1 MLEDTIPTAWSTISS
16 WFTPTFL
23 FLALNLVIGI
33 IAITSSFG
41 SKHKH
46 QQQHHPLQPQ
56 NESRGFQPPP
66 RQQQQESRGGGGG
79 SNYQHPQLVRG
90 PSTVIERLKSIN
102 LYHFKTEDLNPF
114 SSINTFQQ
122 PDPIPVSSGFVSQQ
136 NHHEPPAPPQQ
147 QPQHPQQQ
155 HPLVRAPSIL
165 DRLKSI
171 NLYNYKADDFNPFH
185 SNNYHS
191 QHQEEETTQLQKLSS
206 ANNSKNRDFLD
217 HRALDNKKSKVKVVK
232 QHDTQQKQSPRSPAQ
247 KQRPTPAAAPLARA
261 PPPPPQLGRA
271 PSILERLKSIN
282 LYQDFIPNFQKQPVD
297 QFPDQDHDFLDHR
310 ALEKKKS
317 VTKTPITKN
326 KKKLMSAK
334 SDVLG
339 HFGDFDGRQEEE
351 ERRLNLTAKEK
362 KSQSMNDHHKKEF
375 SDDDEEGRVV
385 DEEVDAKADDFIN
398 RFKNQLK
405 LQRLDSIMQYKDLL
419 TNKK

>member
-1 MLEDTIPTAWSTISS
+1 MLEETIPTISS

-33 IAITSSFG
+33 IAVTSSFG
-41 SKHKH
+41 SKHK
-46 QQQHHPLQPQ
+46 QQHQPLQPQ
-56 NESRGFQPPP
+56 HDSRGFQPPP
-66 RQQQQESRGGGGG
+66 PQQQESRGGGGGG

-114 SSINTFQQ
+114 SSIHTFQQ
-122 PDPIPVSSGFVSQQ
+122 PDPEPVSSGFVSSQ
-136 NHHEPPAPPQQ
+136 NHYEPPPPPQQ
-147 QPQHPQQQ
+147 QQQRQ
-155 HPLVRAPSIL
+155 PLARAPSIL

-171 NLYNYKADDFNPFH
+171 NLYHYKADDFNPFH
-185 SNNYHS
+185 SNNH
-191 QHQEEETTQLQKLSS
+191 HLEHHEEETAQLEKLSS
-206 ANNSKNRDFLD
+206 SKNSKNRDFLD
-217 HRALDNKKSKVKVVK
+217 HRALENKKRKVKVVQ

-247 KQRPTPAAAPLARA
+247 KQRPTAAAAPLARA
-261 PPPPPQLGRA
+261 PPPPPQLARA

-297 QFPDQDHDFLDHR
+297 QLPEDDHDFLDHR
-310 ALEKKKS
+310 TLEKKKS

-339 HFGDFDGRQEEE
+339 HFGEFDARQEEE

-375 SDDDEEGRVV
+375 SDDEEERAV

>member
-1 MLEDTIPTAWSTISS
+1 MLEETIPTAWSTISS

-41 SKHKH
+41 SKHKQH
-46 QQQHHPLQPQ
+46 QQQQQPLQPQ
-56 NESRGFQPPP
+56 NDSRGFQPTPP
-66 RQQQQESRGGGGG
+66 QQQESREGGG

-114 SSINTFQQ
+114 SSIHTFQQ
-122 PDPIPVSSGFVSQQ
+122 PDPVPVSSGFVSSQ
-136 NHHEPPAPPQQ
+136 NHYEPPPPPQQ
-147 QPQHPQQQ
+147 QQPQRQ
-155 HPLVRAPSIL
+155 PLARAPSIL

-171 NLYNYKADDFNPFH
+171 NLYHYKADDLNPFH
-185 SNNYHS
+185 LD
-191 QHQEEETTQLQKLSS
+191 HQEEETTQLEKLSS
-206 ANNSKNRDFLD
+206 GKNSKNRDFLD
-217 HRALDNKKSKVKVVK
+217 HRALDNKKSKVKVVQ
-232 QHDTQQKQSPRSPAQ
+232 QHDTRQQQSPRSPAQ
-247 KQRPTPAAAPLARA
+247 KQRPTAAATPLARA
-261 PPPPPQLGRA
+261 PPPPPPLART

-317 VTKTPITKN
+317 VTKTLIAKN

-339 HFGDFDGRQEEE
+339 HFGEFDARQEEE
-351 ERRLNLTAKEK
+351 ERRLNLSAKEK

>member
-1 MLEDTIPTAWSTISS
+1 MLQETIPTAWSTISS

-41 SKHKH
+41 SKHKQH
-46 QQQHHPLQPQ
+46 QQPQHDG
-56 NESRGFQPPP
+56 RGLQPPP
-66 RQQQQESRGGGGG
+66 PQQQESRGGGG

-114 SSINTFQQ
+114 SSIHTFHQ
-122 PDPIPVSSGFVSQQ
+122 PDPIPVASQ
-136 NHHEPPAPPQQ
+136 NHYEPSPPPQ
-147 QPQHPQQQ
+147 QHPQQQ
-155 HPLVRAPSIL
+155 QPLARAPSIL
-165 DRLKSI
+165 ERLKSI
-171 NLYNYKADDFNPFH
+171 NLYHYKPDDFNPFH
-185 SNNYHS
+185 SNNYHLD
-191 QHQEEETTQLQKLSS
+191 HQEEETTQLKKLSS
-206 ANNSKNRDFLD
+206 AKNSKNRDFLD
-217 HRALDNKKSKVKVVK
+217 HRALDNKKSKVKVVQ
-232 QHDTQQKQSPRSPAQ
+232 QHDTQQQKSPSPAQ
-247 KQRPTPAAAPLARA
+247 KQRPTGAAPLVRA
-261 PPPPPQLGRA
+261 PPAPPPLARA

-297 QFPDQDHDFLDHR
+297 QFPEHDHDFLDHR

-317 VTKTPITKN
+317 ATNTPITKN
-326 KKKLMSAK
+326 KKKLVSAK
-334 SDVLG
+334 SNVPS
-339 HFGDFDGRQEEE
+339 HFGEFHAHQDED

-362 KSQSMNDHHKKEF
+362 KSQSMNDHYEKKEF
-375 SDDDEEGRVV
+375 SDDEEGRVV

-419 TNKK
+419 TKKK

>member
-1 MLEDTIPTAWSTISS
+1 MLQETIPTAWSTISS

-41 SKHKH
+41 SKHKQH
-46 QQQHHPLQPQ
+46 QQPQHDG
-56 NESRGFQPPP
+56 RGLQPPP
-66 RQQQQESRGGGGG
+66 PQQQESRGGGE

-114 SSINTFQQ
+114 SSINTFHQ
-122 PDPIPVSSGFVSQQ
+122 PDPIPVSSQ
-136 NHHEPPAPPQQ
+136 NHYEPPPPPQ
-147 QPQHPQQQ
+147 QHPQQQ
-155 HPLVRAPSIL
+155 PLARAPSIL
-165 DRLKSI
+165 ERLKSI
-171 NLYNYKADDFNPFH
+171 NLYHYKSDDFNPFH
-185 SNNYHS
+185 SNIYHS
-191 QHQEEETTQLQKLSS
+191 QQQEEETTQLKKLSS
-206 ANNSKNRDFLD
+206 VKNSKNRDFLD
-217 HRALDNKKSKVKVVK
+217 HRALDNKKSKVKVVQ
-232 QHDTQQKQSPRSPAQ
+232 QHDNQQQQSP
-247 KQRPTPAAAPLARA
+247 KQRPAATPLGRASPA
-261 PPPPPQLGRA
+261 PPPLARA

-297 QFPDQDHDFLDHR
+297 QFPEHDHDFLDHR

-317 VTKTPITKN
+317 GTNTPITKN

-334 SDVLG
+334 SDVLS
-339 HFGDFDGRQEEE
+339 HFGEFDGHQDED
-351 ERRLNLTAKEK
+351 ERRRNLTAKEK

-375 SDDDEEGRVV
+375 SDDEEGRVV

>member
-1 MLEDTIPTAWSTISS
+1 MLEETIPTISS
-16 WFTPTFL
+16 WLTPTFL

-33 IAITSSFG
+33 IAVTSSFG
-41 SKHKH
+41 SKHK
-46 QQQHHPLQPQ
+46 QQHQHPLQPQ
-56 NESRGFQPPP
+56 HDTRGFQPPP
-66 RQQQQESRGGGGG
+66 PQQQQESGVGGG

-114 SSINTFQQ
+114 SSIQTFHQ
-122 PDPIPVSSGFVSQQ
+122 PDPVPVSSGFVSSQ
-136 NHHEPPAPPQQ
+136 NHYEPPPPPQQ
-147 QPQHPQQQ
+147 QPQRQ
-155 HPLVRAPSIL
+155 PLARAPSIL

-171 NLYNYKADDFNPFH
+171 NLYHYKADDFNPFQ
-185 SNNYHS
+185 SNNHHLE
-191 QHQEEETTQLQKLSS
+191 HQEEETTQLQKLSS
-206 ANNSKNRDFLD
+206 NNSKNRDFLD
-217 HRALDNKKSKVKVVK
+217 HRALDNKKSKVKVVQ
-232 QHDTQQKQSPRSPAQ
+232 QHDTQQQQSPRSPAQ
-247 KQRPTPAAAPLARA
+247 KQRPTATATPLARA
-261 PPPPPQLGRA
+261 PPPPPPLARA

-297 QFPDQDHDFLDHR
+297 QFPEHDHDFLDHR

-339 HFGDFDGRQEEE
+339 HLGEFDARQEEE
-351 ERRLNLTAKEK
+351 ERRLNLTAKQK

-419 TNKK
+419 TGKK